1 MKANE
6 AFGMDDTPRVRS
18 RLRRRPKPRLEELLL
33 FNQLGAK
40 NEPVKEPQKEQLWVG
55 EKPENI
61 GTEAKRRECF
71 KEGGQ

>member
-1 MKANE
+1 VRANE
-6 AFGMDDTPRVRS
+6 AFGMDDTPRARS

-40 NEPVKEPQKEQLWVG
+40 TEPVKEPQKKQLGVG
-55 EKPENI
+55 EKPGNI